1 MKKRVLAAFLLILA
15 LSAFLTSCKKEKS
28 SFVSYQMFDYGVAAL
43 EIADDFLDD
52 KITAYEAVLRLS
64 NNIRFQEVHLS
75 SEKEYL
81 SDGPPIFD
89 SNVIFETEFLMN
101 AISDKAKGKCTI
113 DKVKER
119 YETLYETLYD

>member
-1 MKKRVLAAFLLILA
+1 MKKRVLAAFLLVLA

-43 EIADDFLDD
+43 EIADDFLED

-64 NNIRFQEVHLS
+64 NNISYQESHLS
-75 SEKEYL
+75 SEEKNL

-89 SNVIFETEFLMN
+89 SSVIWHTEKLMN

-113 DKVKER
+113 DKVKEE
-119 YETLYETLYD
+119 YESLYETLYD

>member
-64 NNIRFQEVHLS
+64 NNISFQEVHLS
-75 SEKEYL
+75 SEEEYL

-89 SNVIFETEFLMN
+89 SSVIWHTKWLMN

-119 YETLYETLYD
+119 YKTLYETLYD

>member
-28 SFVSYQMFDYGVAAL
+28 SF
-43 EIADDFLDD
+43 
-52 KITAYEAVLRLS
+52 
-64 NNIRFQEVHLS
+64 VHLS